1 MPNEFYIINHATGR
15 IVDGFPS
22 FAEAEQECA
31 WWCEQHQQVYVVR
44 ELPALSFHQML
55 AYNRRQTPA
64 REALRQAAEAL
75 AARLSEMMAA

>member
-1 MPNEFYIINHATGR
+1 MRNEFYIINSSTGR

-22 FAEAEQECA
+22 FAEADRECA
-31 WWCEQHQQVYVVR
+31 WWCEQRQRVYVVR
-44 ELPALSFHQML
+44 KLPALSFHEML
-55 AYNRRQTPA
+55 AHNRRQTPA